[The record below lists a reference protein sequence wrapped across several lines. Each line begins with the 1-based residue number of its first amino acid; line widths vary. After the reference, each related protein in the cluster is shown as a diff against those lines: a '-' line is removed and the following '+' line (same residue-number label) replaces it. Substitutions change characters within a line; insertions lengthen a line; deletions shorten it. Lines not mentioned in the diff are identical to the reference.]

1 VKSAQIFPLDVIIV
15 CIESERAFTMS
26 PVKVQKPRVKVL
38 ADADA
43 VSRECLQQFISAANN
58 AIKIKGVFHFA
69 ISGGHTPKGFFE
81 LLAGVPEAR
90 SLEWDKM
97 HVFWVDERYVPKDSP
112 MSNYKL
118 AADTFLTK
126 VPIPEQ
132 NIHPI
137 PTDCEDFETSAR
149 EYEKTIRS
157 IFNLK
162 QNRLPVFDFILLGM
176 GADGHTGSMFPNFYA
191 TFDTK
196 DIACVVYLLDQ
207 KLPDQQVNRITLT
220 HPVLKAASQIV
231 VLVTGPE
238 KAKTLRGVI
247 TGPPDEV
254 QYPIHTLWPALDKI
268 LWLVDAS
275 AAKLL

>member
-1 VKSAQIFPLDVIIV
+1 
-15 CIESERAFTMS
+15 MS
-26 PVKVQKPRVKVL
+26 PVKVQKPIVKVL

-43 VSRECLQQFISAANN
+43 VSRECLQQFISAADN
-58 AIKIKGVFHFA
+58 AIKQKGVFRFA

-81 LLAGVPEAR
+81 LLASEPQTRA
-90 SLEWDKM
+90 LEWGKM
-97 HVFWVDERYVPKDSP
+97 HVFWVDERYAPYDSP

-126 VPIPEQ
+126 VPIPKQ

-137 PTDCEDFETSAR
+137 PTEDEDFETSAR
-149 EYEKTIRS
+149 EYAKTIRS
-157 IFNLK
+157 VFGLK
-162 QNRLPVFDFILLGM
+162 GGHLPVFDFILLGV

-220 HPVLKAASQIV
+220 HPVLKAASQLV

-238 KAKTLRGVI
+238 KAETLRDVL

-254 QYPIHTLWPALDKI
+254 RYPIHTLWPALGKI

-275 AAKLL
+275 AGKLLPYGH

>member
-1 VKSAQIFPLDVIIV
+1 
-15 CIESERAFTMS
+15 MS
-26 PVKVQKPRVKVL
+26 PVKYQKPIVQVL
-38 ADADA
+38 PDADA
-43 VSRECLQQFISAANN
+43 VSRECLRKFFESANN
-58 AIKIKGVFHFA
+58 AVKSKGIFHFA
-69 ISGGHTPKGFFE
+69 VSGGHTPKEFFE
-81 LLAGVPEAR
+81 LLGDEPQAR
-90 SLEWDKM
+90 SLDLNKM

-118 AADTFLTK
+118 AMDTFLTK

-137 PTDCEDFETSAR
+137 PTEHEDFETSAK
-149 EYEKTIRS
+149 EYAKTIRS
-157 IFNLK
+157 VFGLK
-162 QNRLPVFDFILLGM
+162 GGHLPVFDFILLGM

-220 HPVLKAASQIV
+220 HPVLCAASQLV
-231 VLVTGPE
+231 VLVTGEE
-238 KAKTLRGVI
+238 KAETLKTVL

-254 QYPIHTLWPALDKI
+254 RYPIHTLWPALSKI
-268 LWLVDAS
+268 LWLVDAT